1 MNNFN
6 DHLNFTNNI
15 YDNLFVRNQV
25 QYYKNLCEQLQ
36 EKINMLEANIR
47 SASEI
52 EQTGKEEFEKALER
66 KRRAKRE
73 LSMQEIEDTAV
84 ETIAPYTQ
92 RAMKRQ
98 RLITTAT
105 EQLPDVVKSGDVGTA
120 QQYADV
126 MGEISKRNISGK
138 VAGYGN
144 LAPENAENIKGG
156 QEYISKMTKEIRR
169 TGGKTLV
176 PADIAAMRKFI
187 AMGRGQYKAP
197 FPQPGP
203 ETTGMIPHSSNA
215 TY

>member
-1 MNNFN
+1 
-6 DHLNFTNNI
+6 
-15 YDNLFVRNQV
+15 
-25 QYYKNLCEQLQ
+25 
-36 EKINMLEANIR
+36 
-47 SASEI
+47 
-52 EQTGKEEFEKALER
+52 
-66 KRRAKRE
+66 
-73 LSMQEIEDTAV
+73 
-84 ETIAPYTQ
+84 
-92 RAMKRQ
+92 
-98 RLITTAT
+98 
-105 EQLPDVVKSGDVGTA
+105 VGTA

>member
-1 MNNFN
+1 MNHFN
-6 DHLNFTNNI
+6 DHLNYCNNI
-15 YDNLFVRNQV
+15 HDNLFVRNQV

-52 EQTGKEEFEKALER
+52 EQIGKEEYEKALEK

-73 LSMQEIEDTAV
+73 LSMQDIEAAAS

-92 RAMKRQ
+92 RALKRQ

-105 EQLPDVVKSGDVGTA
+105 EQLPDVAQSGDVESA

-126 MGEISKRNISGK
+126 MGDVSKRNISGK
-138 VAGYGN
+138 FAGYGN
-144 LAPENAENIKGG
+144 FSPEDAERIKSG
-156 QEYISKMTKEIRR
+156 EEKLSNTTKKIR
-169 TGGKTLV
+169 GLGLKPLV

-203 ETTGMIPHSSNA
+203 ETTGMAPHSSNA